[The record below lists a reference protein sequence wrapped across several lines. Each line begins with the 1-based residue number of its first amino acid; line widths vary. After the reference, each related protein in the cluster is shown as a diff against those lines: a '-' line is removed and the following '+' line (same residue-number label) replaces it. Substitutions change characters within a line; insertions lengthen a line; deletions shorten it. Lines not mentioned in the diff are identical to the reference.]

1 MKPVEDTIEV
11 MMVDTPRK
19 RVPAAARKR
28 VLVDSNDDLA
38 SPNKIRKEDET
49 SLQNLCVVCGDD
61 MGDSNPR
68 QLCGKTKCLKSDDI
82 EASYSYYSDCLELD
96 EELFVP
102 PSVEEFMV
110 AVEKAKPLKWK
121 SLDQN
126 LVYVV
131 ERVEETDSFI
141 EGQTRKSY
149 IGTIRSGGKDSRV
162 KVWLPNL
169 ASKTFLELLALPN
182 KIVCMRPR
190 GEKTAKTG
198 RVYENFD
205 TFVYDKPQPSNC

>member
-1 MKPVEDTIEV
+1 MEDTIEV
-11 MMVDTPRK
+11 TMVDTPRK
-19 RVPAAARKR
+19 RVPTASRKR
-28 VLVDSNDDLA
+28 VLNDDLA
-38 SPNKIRKEDET
+38 SANKIRKEDGT

-61 MGDSNPR
+61 MGDSNLR
-68 QLCGKTKCLKSDDI
+68 QLCGKTKCFKSDDNDG
-82 EASYSYYSDCLELD
+82 DCLELN
-96 EELFVP
+96 ENKELFVP

-131 ERVEETDSFI
+131 EKVEETDSFI
-141 EGQTRKSY
+141 EGQTRKSH
-149 IGTIRSGGKDSRV
+149 IGTIRSGGNDSRV

-169 ASKTFLELLALPN
+169 ASKTFLELCALPN

-205 TFVYDKPQPSNC
+205 TYVYDKPQPSNG